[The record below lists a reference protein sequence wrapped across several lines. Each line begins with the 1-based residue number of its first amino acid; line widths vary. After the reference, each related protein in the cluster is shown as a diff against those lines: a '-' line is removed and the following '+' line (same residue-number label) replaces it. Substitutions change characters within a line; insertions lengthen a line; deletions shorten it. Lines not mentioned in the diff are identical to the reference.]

1 MMHCNKATEIIE
13 KSKFQKLSLNEM
25 INLRMHIMLCV
36 KCKNYK
42 QMSTELDDLMF
53 RSFANDNVKYN
64 SQISLSLEEKNRLI
78 DKLSKL

>member
-1 MMHCNKATEIIE
+1 MHCNKATEIIE

>member
-1 MMHCNKATEIIE
+1 MHCNKVTEIIE

-25 INLRMHIMLCV
+25 INLRMHLILCV
-36 KCKNYK
+36 KCKKYK
-42 QMSTELDDLMF
+42 QMSTELDDLIF
-53 RSFANDNVKYN
+53 RSFATENVKYN